1 MAAVHDATNYTMFAQ
16 PLLRAFF
23 RKVSRPHIVHS
34 SKARVAIKRSQCK
47 RGDESPFMPP
57 QPTGKSKMQHKEKR
71 DTFPGIVR
79 LLLTSHHPLPFPEA
93 RRKSRDAPF
102 APPLAIQYI
111 GRDIKR
117 RILSLIRPSSMHAN
131 RKRNE
136 PPTSLLPFSPPQL
149 CHRYFHRIRFLFR
162 GFFLFSSCSKSLNS

>member
-1 MAAVHDATNYTMFAQ
+1 MFAQ
-16 PLLRAFF
+16 PFLRAFF

-79 LLLTSHHPLPFPEA
+79 LLLTSHHPLLFPE
-93 RRKSRDAPF
+93 RSTSQKPRCTFYSYT
-102 APPLAIQYI
+102 LAIQYI

-149 CHRYFHRIRFLFR
+149 CHRCFHRIRFLFR
-162 GFFLFSSCSKSLNS
+162 GFFYFPVVAKV